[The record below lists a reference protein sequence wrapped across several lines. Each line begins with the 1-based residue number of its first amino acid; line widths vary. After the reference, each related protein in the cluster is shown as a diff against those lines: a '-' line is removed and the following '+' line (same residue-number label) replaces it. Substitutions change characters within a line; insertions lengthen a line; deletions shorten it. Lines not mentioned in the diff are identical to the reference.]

1 MLTLNAMLPPAALIS
16 TDAGAMVA
24 DLTACGASWYLA
36 DPDALECGEDLAITG
51 WRSQTGGPMATPVA
65 PNLLHSRYEST
76 AALAGLRFAAET
88 NCGFTV
94 PAITGDAAR
103 FSVAVRY
110 AARPGAMRTLVTLN
124 LATRRNYLFLT
135 EAEGQISF
143 KSQDNSGGVA
153 VSSGTSAAA
162 RWVVAGYS
170 GGQYSLSVSGG
181 PVVSSGPQTSDI
193 GGAGDLF
200 IGCRSHRAGLLKTL
214 GDGVIAEVMFWP
226 VNILDDRDTGARA
239 LRAAF
244 EGHALWCL

>member
-1 MLTLNAMLPPAALIS
+1 MLTLNAMLPPAALIGS
-16 TDAGAMVA
+16 DAGAMVA
-24 DLTACGASWYLA
+24 GFKACGASWYLA
-36 DPDALECGEDLAITG
+36 EPDALECGEDLVITG

-65 PNLLHSRYEST
+65 PNLLHSRYETS
-76 AALAGLRFAAET
+76 AVLAGLRFVAET

-110 AARPGAMRTLVTLN
+110 AARPGAMRTLLTLN
-124 LATRRNYLFLT
+124 LATQRNYLFLT

-153 VSSGTSAAA
+153 VPCADGADA

-170 GGQYSLSVSGG
+170 GGQYFLSLAGG
-181 PVVSSGPQTSDI
+181 AVVSSGPQTSDI

-214 GDGVIAEVMFWP
+214 GDGVIAEVLYWP
-226 VNILDDRDTGARA
+226 VNILDDRDPGARA

-244 EGHALWCL
+244 EGHALWSL